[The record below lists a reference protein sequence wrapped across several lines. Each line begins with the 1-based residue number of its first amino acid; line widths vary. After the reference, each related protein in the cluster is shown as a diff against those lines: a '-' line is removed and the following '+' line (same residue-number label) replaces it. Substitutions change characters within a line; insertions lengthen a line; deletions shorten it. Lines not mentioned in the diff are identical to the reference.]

1 MLRGYVRYRSSM
13 ASPIMGLIRGALD
26 RLVLV
31 AATLTGGCVPGFMAQ
46 YRQRVG
52 GRLDQVL
59 RDLVPFEQIAQRD
72 FGGSLDA
79 LIQHHRDSLDSAFHQ
94 EAAAIQ
100 QMLDD
105 AARLREAAAA
115 LDTNLYGQAAWLLR
129 HADPD
134 LVQATWSVW
143 RPSFDIS
150 LDGVIFAV
158 VAGLALW
165 ALFLLVWHAVA
176 ASTIRLRGARAG
188 SAAGWHR

>member
-1 MLRGYVRYRSSM
+1 M
-13 ASPIMGLIRGALD
+13 MGLIRGALD

-31 AATLTGGCVPGFMAQ
+31 AAMLAAGCVPSFMAQ

-59 RDLVPFEQIAQRD
+59 RDLMPFEHIAQSD
-72 FGGSLDA
+72 FGGSLEA
-79 LIQHHRDSLDSAFHQ
+79 LIQHHRDSLDKAFQQ

-100 QMLDD
+100 QMLDA

-115 LDTNLYGQAAWLLR
+115 LDTNVYGQAAWLLR

-134 LVQATWSVW
+134 LVHATWSAW
-143 RPSFDIS
+143 RPSFDVS
-150 LDGVIFAV
+150 LDGLTFAF

-165 ALFLLVWHAVA
+165 ALFLLMWYGAA
-176 ASTIRLRGARAG
+176 ASLLRWRGARA
-188 SAAGWHR
+188 SA

>member
-1 MLRGYVRYRSSM
+1 M
-13 ASPIMGLIRGALD
+13 MGLIRGALD

-31 AATLTGGCVPGFMAQ
+31 AAMLAGGCVPSFMAQ

-79 LIQHHRDSLDSAFHQ
+79 LVQHHRDSLDSAFHQ

-100 QMLDD
+100 QMLDA

-134 LVQATWSVW
+134 LLHATWSAW
-143 RPSFDIS
+143 RPSFDVSI
-150 LDGVIFAV
+150 DGLTFAV
-158 VAGLALW
+158 LAGLALW
-165 ALFLLVWHAVA
+165 ALFLLVWYGAA
-176 ASTIRLRGARAG
+176 ASMLRLRGA
-188 SAAGWHR
+188 HR

>member
-1 MLRGYVRYRSSM
+1 
-13 ASPIMGLIRGALD
+13 MGLIRGALD
-26 RLVLV
+26 RLVLI
-31 AATLTGGCVPGFMAQ
+31 AAMLAGGCVPSFMAQ

-59 RDLVPFEQIAQRD
+59 RDLAPFEQIAQRD

-100 QMLDD
+100 QMLD
-105 AARLREAAAA
+105 AATRLREAAAA
-115 LDTNLYGQAAWLLR
+115 LDTHLYGQAAWLLR

-134 LVQATWSVW
+134 LLHATWSAW
-143 RPSFDIS
+143 RPAFDVSI
-150 LDGVIFAV
+150 DGLTFAV

-165 ALFLLVWHAVA
+165 ALFLLVWYAVA
-176 ASTIRLRGARAG
+176 SMLRLRAPTAN
-188 SAAGWHR
+188 

>member
-1 MLRGYVRYRSSM
+1 
-13 ASPIMGLIRGALD
+13 MGLIRGALD

-31 AATLTGGCVPGFMAQ
+31 AAILGGGCVPSFMAQ

-59 RDLVPFEQIAQRD
+59 RDLHPFEQIAQRD
-72 FGGSLDA
+72 FGGSLSA
-79 LIQHHRDSLDSAFHQ
+79 LIQHHRDSLDTTFQH

-100 QMLDD
+100 QMLDA

-115 LDTNLYGQAAWLLR
+115 LDTSVYGQFAWLVR

-134 LVQATWSVW
+134 LVHATWSAW

-150 LDGVIFAV
+150 PDGLTFAV
-158 VAGLALW
+158 AAGLALW
-165 ALFLLVWHAVA
+165 VLFLLIWQGAAV
-176 ASTIRLRGARAG
+176 SVRRLGGSRAP
-188 SAAGWHR
+188 A